1 MAPAQSPC
9 PPWAGTHILIPGV
22 PQIAGQPQG
31 WVTRVGPTGY
41 TQLTLSASQLR
52 ALVTHYGM
60 QTSSQIPPGAWLG
73 HLRGRCRARG
83 VREVTLSQNQSREWL
98 GTLRK
103 AGEQGA
109 APRLCCHP
117 GRGLGGGGAW
127 AGALCPS
134 LASVPPDSPTGPP
147 RTSGHG
153 SQAEPGSPSGLPPE
167 LAWPHNRGSR
177 LLHL

>member
-1 MAPAQSPC
+1 MASWGPTGLPSPAQACCPPRVAPVLLKLLSLTPPMAPAQSPC

-103 AGEQGA
+103 AGEQG
-109 APRLCCHP
+109 
-117 GRGLGGGGAW
+117 
-127 AGALCPS
+127 
-134 LASVPPDSPTGPP
+134 DGPP
-147 RTSGHG
+147 
-153 SQAEPGSPSGLPPE
+153 E
-167 LAWPHNRGSR
+167 
-177 LLHL
+177 